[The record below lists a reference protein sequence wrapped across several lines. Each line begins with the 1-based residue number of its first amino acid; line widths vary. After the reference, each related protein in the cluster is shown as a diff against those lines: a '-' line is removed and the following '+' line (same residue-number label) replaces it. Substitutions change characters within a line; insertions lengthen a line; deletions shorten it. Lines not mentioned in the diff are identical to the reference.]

1 MRFLAAFLL
10 LAAAALGAQDAPKQD
25 APKQGRG
32 GPPRNLKV
40 LKPEEVR
47 TAMGGMRAALGQNCD
62 FCHVQDRASDENPK
76 KDIARNMM
84 EMVNHINGQFPD
96 GKTHVT
102 CYTCHRGKNVP
113 DTAPPPAAPAQ

>member
-1 MRFLAAFLL
+1 MRFLATALL
-10 LAAAALGAQDAPKQD
+10 LAAAALSAQDAPKQD

-32 GPPRNLKV
+32 GPPKNLKV

-47 TAMGGMRAALGQNCD
+47 PAMGAMRASLGQNCD
-62 FCHVQDRASDENPK
+62 FCHVQDRASDDNPK
-76 KDIARNMM
+76 KLIARNMM

-113 DTAPPPAAPAQ
+113 DTAPPPATPGQ